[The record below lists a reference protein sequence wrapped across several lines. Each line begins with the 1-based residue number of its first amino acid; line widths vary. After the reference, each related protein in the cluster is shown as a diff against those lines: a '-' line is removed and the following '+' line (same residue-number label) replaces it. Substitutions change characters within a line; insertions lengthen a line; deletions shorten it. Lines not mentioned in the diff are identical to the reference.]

1 MGVFLR
7 WGVFGIL
14 AVAAMVYAYNA
25 SKRMAE
31 HRQAQAVTA
40 PEPQSDEAEEEADE
54 EDSAPVAEAEGDSV
68 ETEEPEVSPV
78 CREEQEVAERALKMR
93 RDGEPLDRLL
103 RIHLISFQSDPSRRE
118 RLEAVARKWFQREGR
133 DPDGVALRREA
144 LRDCQSATRA
154 P

>member
-1 MGVFLR
+1 MSVFLR

-31 HRQAQAVTA
+31 VRQAQPA
-40 PEPQSDEAEEEADE
+40 PVVEEPLAEEVE
-54 EDSAPVAEAEGDSV
+54 EAEAESPV
-68 ETEEPEVSPV
+68 ASTEEPVQPEVPAI
-78 CREEQEVAERALKMR
+78 CQEEQEVVERALKMR

-103 RIHLISFQSDPSRRE
+103 RIQLIAFQADPLRRE
-118 RLEAVARKWFQREGR
+118 RLQVVARKWFEREGR
-133 DPDGVALRREA
+133 DPNAATLRREA
-144 LRDCQSATRA
+144 LRDCQAANRA